1 MRVQTSKLK
10 SDAKNAEVVA
20 ALAKAYGVSQ
30 DKVSSTFIGPSWGAD
45 ISKKALQGLIAFLIL
60 VSLVIAFYFRTWTMA
75 LAGIVALLHD
85 LLITAGVYAL
95 VGFEV
100 SPASVIGF
108 LTILGYS
115 LYDTVVV
122 FDKVR
127 ENTQNLT
134 ATAKSTYSEAANLAV
149 NQTLVR
155 SINTSVVALLPI
167 ASILVIG
174 TILVG
179 AGTLED
185 LALAL
190 FVGIATG
197 TYSSIFIATPLLAD
211 LRERQPEMKALA
223 AACSSA
229 GRRRRGRRPPV
240 VRSPRTRSAARSPTR
255 VPSPT
260 ALAPRP
266 PRQPARR
273 PAAAGAH
280 GTSPSGPRRSPAAS
294 AGEPARRRAG
304 GDRRAADEGGS
315 RLPRAGD
322 PVSRHH
328 AVARRRPGVPGPHRG
343 LGRAARRHRRGRRRG
358 GPGFILAAPL
368 AARLGVGFVPIR
380 KAGSHRAERERAAYA
395 LEYGEAVLEVT
406 HDAVRPGQRVLLV
419 DDVLATGGT
428 AAAAAELVER
438 PGAQVVAIQV
448 LIELTALRG
457 RRAAQ
462 RSRGA
467 GHRRR
472 VRTAPPARLD
482 W

>member
-1 MRVQTSKLK
+1 MASFAALGNRLYTGEKSIDFIGRQKVWYALSGVLIALSLIGLFGRHLNLSLEFKGGSEFTVSNAQTTNDVIGRNAVQSVDPTADAQVTKIGTNSVRVQTSKLK
-10 SDAKNAEVVA
+10 SDSKNTEVVA

-75 LAGIVALLHD
+75 LAGIIALLHD

-211 LRERQPEMKALA
+211 LRERQPEMKSL
-223 AACSSA
+223 
-229 GRRRRGRRPPV
+229 RN
-240 VRSPRTRSAARSPTR
+240 
-255 VPSPT
+255 
-260 ALAPRP
+260 
-266 PRQPARR
+266 
-273 PAAAGAH
+273 
-280 GTSPSGPRRSPAAS
+280 
-294 AGEPARRRAG
+294 
-304 GDRRAADEGGS
+304 
-315 RLPRAGD
+315 
-322 PVSRHH
+322 
-328 AVARRRPGVPGPHRG
+328 
-343 LGRAARRHRRGRRRG
+343 
-358 GPGFILAAPL
+358 
-368 AARLGVGFVPIR
+368 
-380 KAGSHRAERERAAYA
+380 
-395 LEYGEAVLEVT
+395 
-406 HDAVRPGQRVLLV
+406 RVLK
-419 DDVLATGGT
+419 
-428 AAAAAELVER
+428 
-438 PGAQVVAIQV
+438 
-448 LIELTALRG
+448 

-462 RSRGA
+462 AASPAAGRPGGA
-467 GHRRR
+467 DVAAVAAGDGGTQPETGRAATATATRPGPNRAGGPRNQPKRAKKRPSGKRR
-472 VRTAPPARLD
+472 
-482 W
+482 

>member
-1 MRVQTSKLK
+1 MASFAAFGNRLYTGEKSIEFIRRQKLWYAISGVLIALSLIGLFGRGLNLSLEFKGGSEFTVTNAKTTNDVVGRNAVQGIEPNADAEVTKVGTKSVRVQTSKLK
-10 SDAKNAEVVA
+10 SDAENAKVVT
-20 ALAKAYGVSQ
+20 ALAQAYGVPETQ
-30 DKVSSTFIGPSWGAD
+30 VSSTFIGPSWGAD
-45 ISKKALQGLIAFLIL
+45 ISKKALEGLIVFLIL
-60 VSLVIAFYFRTWTMA
+60 VSLVIALYFRTWTMA

-134 ATAKSTYSEAANLAV
+134 ATAKSTFSEAANLAV

-211 LRERQPEMKALA
+211 LRERQPEMQAL
-223 AACSSA
+223 
-229 GRRRRGRRPPV
+229 
-240 VRSPRTRSAARSPTR
+240 RTRVLKRRAA
-255 VPSPT
+255 
-260 ALAPRP
+260 
-266 PRQPARR
+266 Q
-273 PAAAGAH
+273 AAAGAN
-280 GTSPSGPRRSPAAS
+280 AAV
-294 AGEPARRRAG
+294 AG
-304 GDRRAADEGGS
+304 GSIDGESDGVEGQ
-315 RLPRAGD
+315 P
-322 PVSRHH
+322 
-328 AVARRRPGVPGPHRG
+328 
-343 LGRAARRHRRGRRRG
+343 
-358 GPGFILAAPL
+358 
-368 AARLGVGFVPIR
+368 
-380 KAGSHRAERERAAYA
+380 
-395 LEYGEAVLEVT
+395 
-406 HDAVRPGQRVLLV
+406 
-419 DDVLATGGT
+419 AT
-428 AAAAAELVER
+428 
-438 PGAQVVAIQV
+438 
-448 LIELTALRG
+448 
-457 RRAAQ
+457 
-462 RSRGA
+462 
-467 GHRRR
+467 
-472 VRTAPPARLD
+472 VRTATRTATRPDARTGPRNQPKRAKKKPSGKRR
-482 W
+482 

>member
-1 MRVQTSKLK
+1 MASFAAFGNKLYTGEKSIDFVGRQKLWFSISGVLIALSLIGLFGRGLNLSLEFRGGSEFTVSNAQTTNDVIGRDAVQSVDPSADAQVTKVGTNSVRVQTSKLK
-10 SDAKNAEVVA
+10 NDSKNEAVVA
-20 ALAKAYGVSQ
+20 ALAKAYGVSEDQ
-30 DKVSSTFIGPSWGAD
+30 VSSTFIGPSWGAD
-45 ISKKALQGLIAFLIL
+45 ISRKALEGLIAFLIL

-75 LAGIVALLHD
+75 VAGIVALLHD
-85 LLITAGVYAL
+85 LLITAGIYAL

-190 FVGIATG
+190 FIGIATG

-211 LRERQPEMKALA
+211 LRERQPEMRAL
-223 AACSSA
+223 
-229 GRRRRGRRPPV
+229 
-240 VRSPRTRSAARSPTR
+240 RS
-255 VPSPT
+255 
-260 ALAPRP
+260 
-266 PRQPARR
+266 
-273 PAAAGAH
+273 
-280 GTSPSGPRRSPAAS
+280 
-294 AGEPARRRAG
+294 
-304 GDRRAADEGGS
+304 
-315 RLPRAGD
+315 
-322 PVSRHH
+322 
-328 AVARRRPGVPGPHRG
+328 
-343 LGRAARRHRRGRRRG
+343 
-358 GPGFILAAPL
+358 
-368 AARLGVGFVPIR
+368 
-380 KAGSHRAERERAAYA
+380 
-395 LEYGEAVLEVT
+395 
-406 HDAVRPGQRVLLV
+406 RVLK
-419 DDVLATGGT
+419 
-428 AAAAAELVER
+428 
-438 PGAQVVAIQV
+438 
-448 LIELTALRG
+448 

-462 RSRGA
+462 AAGGGASRGA
-467 GHRRR
+467 ATGDLA
-472 VRTAPPARLD
+472 VAEGTDSAAEGARTATVTVARPGPATPARTSGTRNQPKRSKKKPSGPSGKRR
-482 W
+482 